1 MLPEQKNIIDTRFFA
16 VKTTIK
22 ELLLSEYLEGEDQKP
37 NYLLTPEQ
45 QKIFRLNILATVVN
59 REQQGVITNFLI
71 DDGTE
76 KIILRFFEENKN
88 SKNITIGDVLL
99 VIGRV
104 RTFRQEKYISPEVVK
119 KINPLWLKVRFL
131 ELKKSSKE
139 FIKDTEISKPDKSKT
154 DKNIK
159 IKTKNKS
166 DFEEEENGFEEENLE
181 LPNQKLK
188 KLISELD
195 SGSGVFIEEI
205 IEKSSLEKTEQLLEK
220 MLETGE
226 IFQNIPGKVKIL

>member
-1 MLPEQKNIIDTRFFA
+1 MLPEQKTAIDARFFA

-59 REQQGVITNFLI
+59 KEQQGAITNFLI

-76 KIILRFFEENKN
+76 KIILRFFEENKT

-99 VIGRV
+99 IIGRI
-104 RTFRQEKYISPEVVK
+104 RIFRQEKYISPELVK

-139 FIKDTEISKPDKSKT
+139 LVETSKIIKTSKP
-154 DKNIK
+154 IRVE
-159 IKTKNKS
+159 TKNKS
-166 DFEEEENGFEEENLE
+166 DFLIDAPREENLD

-188 KLISELD
+188 DLISELD
-195 SGSGVFIEEI
+195 SGKGVFIEEI
-205 IEKSSLEKTEQLLEK
+205 IEKSPLEKTEQLLEK
-220 MLETGE
+220 MLEAGE

>member
-1 MLPEQKNIIDTRFFA
+1 MLPEQKNITDTRFFA

-22 ELLLSEYLEGEDQKP
+22 NLLLSEYLEGEDQKP
-37 NYLLTPEQ
+37 SYLLTLEQ
-45 QKIFRLNILATVVN
+45 QKIFRFNILATVVN
-59 REQQGVITNFLI
+59 REQQGAITNFLI

-99 VIGRV
+99 IIGRV

-139 FIKDTEISKPDKSKT
+139 FTENPEIIKTDKSKT
-154 DKNIK
+154 NKIIK
-159 IKTKNKS
+159 IKTKTKS
-166 DFEEEENGFEEENLE
+166 DFEEEEGEFEEENLE

-195 SGSGVFIEEI
+195 TGSGVFIEEI